1 MLKLKQPKKNEI
13 SNFLEILKILEQS
26 EEWKDLNN
34 DYGSMDWAG
43 LQMREDYD
51 KVLTWLRNKV
61 NPDSGESEPS
71 PLVGVPDSG

>member
-1 MLKLKQPKKNEI
+1 MPKPKKSEI

-34 DYGSMDWAG
+34 DYGSMDYTG

-51 KVLTWLRNKV
+51 KVLTWLRNK
-61 NPDSGESEPS
+61 
-71 PLVGVPDSG
+71 L